1 MRVQVKT
8 KWFKNWAD
16 FGKIKVTYESFLN
29 LQNKFWPEFFFS
41 KTNYERILIYG
52 FCFKQGQCD
61 FNLDWNFLVSYKGNL
76 DFKLKK
82 KKPIYINDK
91 KFFWEKIALGYFSTM
106 RHNQFFSSFFSF
118 LSWSYLLE
126 YYIQFGHTKSNY
138 NTSYKDYL
146 IMVYNERFIINL
158 LNSQLNLKWN
168 FRLMFKMFYL
178 GGFICLVG
186 AFNILLEGLVNIFG
200 AYSSQPYTWFIWING
215 LFSNFD
221 KIFRSMQIKIADAY
235 ASWVV
240 FSRKMIRKLIRLW
253 FCMKGILKNLAIDI
267 SFFPSLYKS
276 SWVFLEACA
285 KFYPTITTS
294 NTETFLP
301 TVFLEYTA
309 VANDYSLLS
318 LSLYIN
324 LLLVLFKRSKILR
337 QMEFSVYPQKLLSL
351 TFPYKILSIDFN
363 IKHYWLLRQIKI
375 VMAFVKRCGMVFFDS
390 SKDKIAN
397 VFKYLFIYW
406 KQVLQIN
413 WKQNFWK
420 FLYFKKTMSR
430 YCKFF

>member
-1 MRVQVKT
+1 MWVQVKT
-8 KWFKNWAD
+8 KWFKNWLE
-16 FGKIKVTYESFLN
+16 FGKIKITYDSFLN
-29 LQNKFWPEFFFS
+29 LQNKFWPEFIFS
-41 KTNYERILIYG
+41 KTHYERILIYG
-52 FCFKQGQCD
+52 FTFWIGQCD
-61 FNLDWNFLVSYKGNL
+61 FNLDWNFLVGYKGELN
-76 DFKLKK
+76 FKLKR
-82 KKPIYINDK
+82 KKPIFINDK
-91 KFFWEKIALGYFSTM
+91 KFFREKIALGYFSTM
-106 RHNQFFSSFFSF
+106 KHNQFFSTFFSF
-118 LSWSYLLE
+118 LNWTYLLE
-126 YYIQFGHTKSNY
+126 YYLQFGHTKSNY

-146 IMVYNERFIINL
+146 IMIYNERFIVNL
-158 LNSQLNLKWN
+158 LNSQLNLKRN

-178 GGFICLVG
+178 GGFVCLVG
-186 AFNILLEGLVNIFG
+186 AFNILLEGLVNIYG

-221 KIFRSMQIKIADAY
+221 KIFRSIQIKIANAY
-235 ASWVV
+235 SGWVF
-240 FSRKMIRKLIRLW
+240 FSRKMTRKLIRLW
-253 FCMKGILKNLAIDI
+253 FCMKGILKNLSIDI

-285 KFYPTITTS
+285 KFYPTITTA

-301 TVFLEYTA
+301 TVFLEYST

-351 TFPYKILSIDFN
+351 IYPYKIFSFHFN
-363 IKHYWLLRQIKI
+363 IKYYRLIRHIKI
-375 VMAFVKRCGMVFFDS
+375 VMAFIKRSGMFFFDVE
-390 SKDKIAN
+390 KNIIAN

-406 KQVLQIN
+406 KQILQLY

-420 FLYFKKTMSR
+420 LLFFKKTNSI
-430 YCKFF
+430 FSWLF